1 VRSLFQ
7 RHADIERHFSGASSP
22 DEDRRMW
29 KHVTAC
35 ARCRAEYRTHSMLE
49 ELEPGGADR
58 ARERLGRGV
67 FAAEAPQAQRK
78 RLFAGAGLTAAFACF
93 ALVVMMRRPEI
104 RDGFQ
109 ERGGLGSIEAPLPTL
124 AIYRVPRDA
133 GNPERLAVGEAHR
146 AGSLMH
152 AGESL
157 AFAYLNP
164 GELNEGYLMV
174 FGRDAAGHVYWFWP
188 AWNDASQDPASLPVQ
203 ATPSGAAP
211 VELTEAVRHPL
222 SAGPLTIVGL
232 FTPQA
237 LHVRQV
243 EAAVANGLE
252 GLQAF
257 PGHVWTETLEVT
269 P

>member
-1 VRSLFQ
+1 MGLFSRSF
-7 RHADIERHFSGASSP
+7 RHADIERHFSGAASSA
-22 DEDRRMW
+22 DDRRMW
-29 KHVTAC
+29 KHVTGC
-35 ARCRAEYRTHSMLE
+35 ARCRAEYRTLSMLE
-49 ELEPGGADR
+49 AMEPGGADR
-58 ARERLGRGV
+58 ARERMARGV
-67 FAAEAPQAQRK
+67 FAPEAPQAQRK

-93 ALVVMMRRPEI
+93 ALVLILRNEPAS
-104 RDGFQ
+104 FQ
-109 ERGGLGSIEAPLPTL
+109 ERGGLGAQEAPAPTL
-124 AIYRVPRDA
+124 AIYRVPRDTTT
-133 GNPERLAVGEAHR
+133 PERLAVGEAQR

-164 GELNEGYLMV
+164 SELGEGYLMV

-188 AWNDASQDPASLPVQ
+188 AWNDASENPASLPIQ
-203 ATPSGAAP
+203 ATPTGAAP

-222 SAGPLTIVGL
+222 TAGPLTVVGL
-232 FTPQA
+232 FTPRA
-237 LHVRQV
+237 LHVREV
-243 EAAVANGLE
+243 EAAVANGFE